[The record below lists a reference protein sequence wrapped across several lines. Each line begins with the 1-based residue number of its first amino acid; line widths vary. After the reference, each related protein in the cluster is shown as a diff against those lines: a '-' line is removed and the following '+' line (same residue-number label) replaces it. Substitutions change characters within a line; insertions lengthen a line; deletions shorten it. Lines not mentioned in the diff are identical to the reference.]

1 VQRGKPGEE
10 SSVIHPEETDTA
22 GPVPEHCCC
31 LEEVQMDEEK
41 APNEEQFPVVMIP
54 SKKKEETA
62 TELVQFKI
70 SLISPVIY
78 QTHTFRSDRAYLE
91 TVAARFYDLPDG
103 RRRRFSVKTLERW
116 VRKYRADSADGLK
129 TKTRSDMGS
138 SRTLTLVVMV
148 RIAVIVKEV
157 PQIKCTEVLHRLE
170 GKDGLLEKGA
180 VSVDTI
186 RRFILIHD
194 LRNPVICE
202 ERIRKSF
209 VVDNAG
215 DLWEADTCYLFKIPD
230 KKGKLKWVYIQ
241 GIMDDHSRR
250 IVSAICYMQDT
261 AENFQKTLFHAI
273 SSHIVPICLYC
284 DNGSPYICGQLK
296 EICNRLGIT
305 LIHTRSE
312 DGASKGCIERF
323 WLSAVMALLPDLIL
337 DKVNTLEG
345 VQQVVDEYV
354 ERYNNS
360 LNRGVNGI
368 PNERYQ
374 ASILRKPGRKAK
386 SLEWLKEQFV
396 NQKWCHLYNDN
407 VIHFNNAHYRIPDEL
422 VFKVRQIYKKSVP
435 VRYDPKDIDGTI
447 CVVLKGQKHPLS
459 LDDPSENNNK
469 RRNTGGRKAQMA
481 EQAEAKAKRK
491 MSVAEQRAEERY
503 QRRMAGIQLSVREEP
518 LPALNT
524 EIALQEHP
532 MEEKQELLPVDYTV
546 I

>member
-1 VQRGKPGEE
+1 ME
-10 SSVIHPEETDTA
+10 
-22 GPVPEHCCC
+22 
-31 LEEVQMDEEK
+31 EEK
-41 APNEEQFPVVMIP
+41 IQNGDPFPVLIIP
-54 SKKKEETA
+54 SREKEETA

-91 TVAARFYDLPDG
+91 SVAARAYVLPDG
-103 RRRRFSVKTLERW
+103 RNRRFSVKTLERW
-116 VRKYRADSADGLK
+116 VRKYRTDNADGLK
-129 TKTRSDMGS
+129 TKPRSDLGS

-157 PQIKCTEVLHRLE
+157 PQIKCTTLLHRLE
-170 GKDGLLEKGA
+170 EKEGLLKKGS

-186 RRFILIHD
+186 RRFVKIHD

-230 KKGKLKWVYIQ
+230 ENGNLRWVYIQ

-261 AENFQKTLFHAI
+261 ADNFQKTLFLAI
-273 SSHIVPICLYC
+273 ASHLIPVCLYV
-284 DNGSPYICGQLK
+284 DNGSPYICRQLK
-296 EICNRLGIT
+296 EVCNRLGIT
-305 LIHTRSE
+305 LIHTRAE

-323 WLSAVMALLPDLIL
+323 WLSTVMAVLPDLIL

-345 VQQVVDEYV
+345 VQQVVDKYVDEY
-354 ERYNNS
+354 NSS

-386 SLEWLKEQFV
+386 SLEWLREQFV

-407 VIHFNNAHYRIPDEL
+407 VIHFNCAHYRIPDEL
-422 VFKVRQIYKKSVP
+422 VPQVRQIYRKSVP
-435 VRYDPKDIDGTI
+435 VSYDPKDIDGTI
-447 CVVLKGQKHPLS
+447 CIVLKGQKHPLS
-459 LDDPSENNNK
+459 LDNPSENNSQ
-469 RRNTGGRKAQMA
+469 RRNTGGRKAQLM
-481 EQAEAKAKRK
+481 EKAEAKAKEK

-503 QRRMAGIQLSVREEP
+503 RRRMAGIPLPEGEEP
-518 LPALNT
+518 LPTTDEAFTQGMPL
-524 EIALQEHP
+524 
-532 MEEKQELLPVDYTV
+532 EEKQELLSFDYSR

>member
-1 VQRGKPGEE
+1 MGEE
-10 SSVIHPEETDTA
+10 KI
-22 GPVPEHCCC
+22 
-31 LEEVQMDEEK
+31 
-41 APNEEQFPVVMIP
+41 PNEEQFQVVMIP
-54 SKKKEETA
+54 SKEKEEIA
-62 TELVQFKI
+62 TNLVQFKI

-91 TVAARFYDLPDG
+91 TVAARAYDLPDG
-103 RRRRFSVKTLERW
+103 RNRKFSVKTLERW
-116 VRKYRADSADGLK
+116 VRKYRTDSTDGLR
-129 TKTRSDMGS
+129 TKTRSDLGS

-157 PQIKCTEVLHRLE
+157 PQIKCTTLLHRLE
-170 GKDGLLEKGA
+170 ENEGLLEKGD

-186 RRFILIHD
+186 RRFIQIHD
-194 LRNPVICE
+194 LRNPVVCE

-209 VVDNAG
+209 VVDNTG

-230 KKGKLKWVYIQ
+230 EKGKLKWVYIQ

-250 IVSAICYMQDT
+250 IVSAICYMEDT
-261 AENFQKTLFHAI
+261 ADNFQRTLFHAI
-273 SSHIVPICLYC
+273 SSHMIPVCLYC

-323 WLSAVMALLPDLIL
+323 WLSTVMAVLPNLIL

-345 VQQVVDEYV
+345 VQQVVDKFV
-354 ERYNNS
+354 DSYNNS
-360 LNRGVNGI
+360 LNQGVNGI

-386 SLEWLKEQFV
+386 SMEWLREQFV

-407 VIHFNNAHYRIPDEL
+407 VIHFNCAHYRIPDEL
-422 VFKVRQIYKKSVP
+422 VSKVRQIYKKSVP
-435 VRYDPKDIDGTI
+435 VCYDPKDIDGTI
-447 CVVLKGQKHPLS
+447 CVVLNGQKHSLS
-459 LDDPSENNNK
+459 LDDPSENNSK
-469 RRNTGGRKAQMA
+469 RRNTGGRKSQLA
-481 EQAEAKAKRK
+481 EQAEEKAKKK

-503 QRRMAGIQLSVREEP
+503 KRRMAGIQPPVGEEP
-518 LPALNT
+518 LLLT
-524 EIALQEHP
+524 ETSSMLQEQP
-532 MEEKQELLPVDYTV
+532 VEKKLELLPVDYTV

>member
-1 VQRGKPGEE
+1 
-10 SSVIHPEETDTA
+10 
-22 GPVPEHCCC
+22 
-31 LEEVQMDEEK
+31 MDEEK
-41 APNEEQFPVVMIP
+41 IPNEAQFPVVMIP
-54 SKKKEETA
+54 SKEKEEKA

-78 QTHTFRSDRAYLE
+78 ETHTFRSDRAYLE
-91 TVAARFYDLPDG
+91 SVAARSYHLPDG
-103 RRRRFSVKTLERW
+103 RNRRFSVKTLERW
-116 VRKYRADSADGLK
+116 VRKYKADNAEGLR
-129 TKTRSDMGS
+129 TKTRSDLGS

-148 RIAVIVKEV
+148 RIAVIIKEV
-157 PQIKCTEVLHRLE
+157 PQIKCPQVLRRLE
-170 GKDGLLEKGA
+170 EKEGLLEKGA

-186 RRFILIHD
+186 RRFIQIHD
-194 LRNPVICE
+194 LRNPVVCE

-209 VVDNAG
+209 VVDNVG

-230 KKGKLKWVYIQ
+230 EKGKLKWVYIQ

-261 AENFQKTLFHAI
+261 ADNFQKTLFHAI
-273 SSHIVPICLYC
+273 SSHIIPICLYV

-305 LIHTRSE
+305 LIHTRSQ

-323 WLSAVMALLPDLIL
+323 WLSTVMAVLPDLIL
-337 DKVNTLEG
+337 DKVDTLEG
-345 VQQVVDEYV
+345 VQKVVDEYV

-407 VIHFNNAHYRIPDEL
+407 VIHLNNAHYRIPDE
-422 VFKVRQIYKKSVP
+422 VVHKVRQLYRDSVP
-435 VRYDPKDIDGTI
+435 IRYDPKDIDGSVRI
-447 CVVLKGQKHPLS
+447 ELKGQKHALTR
-459 LDDPSENNNK
+459 DDPSENNSK
-469 RRNTGGRKAQMA
+469 RRNTGGRKTQLA
-481 EQAEAKAKRK
+481 EQAEAKAKEK

-503 QRRMAGIQLSVREEP
+503 QCRMAGVSLPSGVGSLSVPETGFA
-518 LPALNT
+518 LP
-524 EIALQEHP
+524 EIS
-532 MEEKQELLPVDYTV
+532 EEKKTELLSVDYTM

>member
-1 VQRGKPGEE
+1 
-10 SSVIHPEETDTA
+10 
-22 GPVPEHCCC
+22 
-31 LEEVQMDEEK
+31 MDEEK
-41 APNEEQFPVVMIP
+41 IPNEEQFPVVMIP
-54 SKKKEETA
+54 SKEKEEAA
-62 TELVQFKI
+62 TELIQFKI
-70 SLISPVIY
+70 ALISPVIY
-78 QTHTFRSDRAYLE
+78 KTHTFRSDRAYLE
-91 TVAARFYDLPDG
+91 TVAVRVYDLPDG
-103 RRRRFSVKTLERW
+103 RKRKFSVKTLERW
-116 VRKYRADSADGLK
+116 VRDYRADGADGLR
-129 TKTRSDMGS
+129 TKTRSDLGS
-138 SRTLTLVVMV
+138 SRTLTLVVMM

-157 PQIKCTEVLHRLE
+157 PQIKCTTLLCRLE
-170 GKDGLLEKGA
+170 EREGLLEKGA

-186 RRFILIHD
+186 RRFIRIHD
-194 LRNPVICE
+194 LRNPVACE

-209 VVDNAG
+209 VVDNVG
-215 DLWEADTCYLFKIPD
+215 DLWEADSCYLFKIPD
-230 KKGKLKWVYIQ
+230 EKGNLKWVYIQ

-250 IVSAICYMQDT
+250 IVSASCYMQDT

-273 SSHIVPICLYC
+273 SSHIIPICLYV
-284 DNGSPYICGQLK
+284 DNGAPYICGQLK

-323 WLSAVMALLPDLIL
+323 WLSAVMAVLPNLIL

-345 VQQVVDEYV
+345 VQQAVDKFV
-354 ERYNNS
+354 NQYNNS
-360 LNRGVNGI
+360 LNHGVNGI

-407 VIHFNNAHYRIPDEL
+407 VIHFNCTHYRIPDEL
-422 VFKVRQIYKKSVP
+422 VPQIRQIYREKIP

-459 LDDPSENNNK
+459 LDNPSENNK
-469 RRNTGGRKAQMA
+469 KCRNTGGRKAQLA
-481 EQAEAKAKRK
+481 EQAEAKAKKK

-503 QRRMAGIQLSVREEP
+503 QRRMAGVSLPAGEEP
-518 LPALNT
+518 LFMT
-524 EIALQEHP
+524 EAAQEP
-532 MEEKQELLPVDYTV
+532 LMDEKTELLSVDYSM